1 MEFCMMI
8 YLQSKNQKYEHGGQL
23 KVKIHILLYGENS
36 STTNLDD

>member
-8 YLQSKNQKYEHGGQL
+8 YLQSENQKYEHSEQL

-36 STTNLDD
+36 STINLDE